1 MQTLSAYFKWA
12 TIFAM
17 TGWLALIFFPNHV
30 YTEGYVVGVAATL
43 LAILYGFLLV
53 FGKKYDEGIT
63 YKGSFKDL
71 EGVINLFKSPRS
83 VLVGWIHYLA
93 FDMIVGLFILK
104 NSQHYGISHWLMLPC
119 LFFTF
124 MFGPL
129 GLLMYLLLRF
139 AITHEYFS
147 PHFF

>member
-1 MQTLSAYFKWA
+1 MQTLSTYFKWA

-17 TGWLALIFFPNHV
+17 TGWLALVFFPNHV
-30 YTEGYVVGVAATL
+30 YTEGYVVGVVAVL
-43 LAILYGFLLV
+43 LAVLYGFLLI
-53 FGKKYDEGIT
+53 FGKKYDEGVV

-71 EGVINLFKSPRS
+71 ESVVNLFKSPRG
-83 VLVGWIHYLA
+83 VLIGWIHYLA
-93 FDMIVGLFILK
+93 FDLVIGLLILK

-139 AITHEYFS
+139 FVTNDYFS
-147 PHFF
+147 ASFF